1 MSTWLQDIRYGV
13 RMLLK
18 NPGVTLLAVCALALG
33 IGANAAIFSGLNGL
47 FLRPLP
53 VQNPNQ
59 LVELAFGQKGA
70 VGEFNFSIPDFRD
83 VRDQENS
90 FTDMFAYDV
99 EVDGLSDGR
108 RADHI
113 VTSFVTGNYFA
124 TLGLR
129 PALGRLILPSEGNI
143 DGYNPVLVLGYSY
156 WQSRFAG
163 DPKGVHGRGR

>member
-1 MSTWLQDIRYGV
+1 V
-13 RMLLK
+13 
-18 NPGVTLLAVCALALG
+18 VVLALG

-59 LVELAFGQKGA
+59 LVELAFDQKGD
-70 VGEFNFSIPDFRD
+70 VGEFSFSIPDFRD
-83 VRDQENS
+83 IRDQEDRL
-90 FTDMFAYDV
+90 TGMFAYAV
-99 EVDGLSDGR
+99 GLDGLSDGR

-113 VTSFVTGNYFA
+113 ITSFVTGNYF
-124 TLGLR
+124 TMLGLK

-143 DGYNPVLVLGYSY
+143 TGYNPVLVLGYSY

-163 DPKGVHGRGR
+163 DPKVIGKQSAWMVTR